1 MAEKASHSRTKSAM
15 GGKSSGKAH
24 SIHVRRG
31 KSGGFI
37 AHHHHAPDADGMT
50 PPPDEHVIPD
60 IGALQAH
67 MQDQMGDQPPAP
79 APQPPQAVAGPA
91 AGAQPGM

>member
-1 MAEKASHSRTKSAM
+1 MAEKASHSRAKSAM
-15 GGKSSGKAH
+15 GGSHKTGKPH

-37 AHHHHAPDADGMT
+37 AHHHHMPDESGMAAP
-50 PPPDEHVIPD
+50 PEEHVIPD
-60 IGALQAH
+60 LASLQDH
-67 MQDQMGDQPPAP
+67 MQQNMGDQPPAP
-79 APQPPQAVAGPA
+79 APTPDPAAAG